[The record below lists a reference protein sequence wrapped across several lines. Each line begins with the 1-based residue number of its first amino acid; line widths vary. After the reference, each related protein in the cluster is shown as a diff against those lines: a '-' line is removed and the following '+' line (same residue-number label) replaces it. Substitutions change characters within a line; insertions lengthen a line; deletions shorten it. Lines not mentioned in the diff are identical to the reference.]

1 MEKCDTIKLDNVFIV
16 GDSSKI
22 NEENQRFMTFEEVQ
36 SLFEGYFYQEVNI
49 SNGFNIDTLSDI
61 VHERLYKDAK

>member
-1 MEKCDTIKLDNVFIV
+1 MKSIKLDNVFIV

-49 SNGFNIDTLSDI
+49 STGFNIDTLSDI
-61 VHERLYKDAK
+61 MYKRLHWDAK

>member
-1 MEKCDTIKLDNVFIV
+1 MKKCDTIKLDNVFIV

-49 SNGFNIDTLSDI
+49 STGFNIDTLSDI
-61 VHERLYKDAK
+61 MHERL